1 MESVLNNQ
9 NFQSVV
15 LEADGLVLVDRAN
28 VRFDGAGSTAMAGRT
43 TGVGVVDASGFK
55 VYAHDRV
62 LVVESQV
69 MASAQLAAINGTATN
84 LLVEPGRNEYR
95 DIAPGIYVVR
105 LAGKSYKVAVR

>member
-1 MESVLNNQ
+1 
-9 NFQSVV
+9 
-15 LEADGLVLVDRAN
+15 
-28 VRFDGAGSTAMAGRT
+28 
-43 TGVGVVDASGFK
+43 
-55 VYAHDRV
+55 
-62 LVVESQV
+62 